1 MILLEWFID
10 LKKKD
15 YVYVSKL
22 YIISGIHF
30 RERREFYIIFLIKYH
45 FLTLLNSEGKWIR
58 NNKY

>member
-10 LKKKD
+10 FFLKKD
-15 YVYVSKL
+15 YVYVSKF

-45 FLTLLNSEGKWIR
+45 FLILLNSEGK
-58 NNKY
+58 

>member
-45 FLTLLNSEGKWIR
+45 FLTLLNSEGK
-58 NNKY
+58 